1 MAEESTSPDPVELVR
16 DLLAAANSRDFDAM
30 VSFYALDA
38 VWDMSPMGLGVYEGR
53 AAIRRFLEDWFDSY
67 GEWAMETKTVVD
79 LGSGVVY
86 GVQEQQGRVAG
97 SSGAVRLRDA
107 FVCQVADG
115 RFVRFTRYPD
125 IDQARAAAERLA
137 QERADG

>member
-1 MAEESTSPDPVELVR
+1 
-16 DLLAAANSRDFDAM
+16 M

-53 AAIRRFLEDWFDSY
+53 AAIREFFEDWFGSY
-67 GEWAMETKTVVD
+67 EEWASEAETVLD
-79 LGSGVVY
+79 LGNGVVY
-86 GVQEQQGRVAG
+86 GVQEQQGRMAG

-107 FVCQVADG
+107 FVCKVVDG

-125 IDQARAAAERLA
+125 IDEARAAAERLA
-137 QERADG
+137 QEQG